1 MDFLFTF
8 YTAKL
13 LLQWVEEDYESR
25 HCKEDKYYVVKKKIA
40 QPKENN
46 DREET
51 HKMFLLRDY
60 FGFILLFW

>member
-1 MDFLFTF
+1 MNPGITKKINTVL
-8 YTAKL
+8 
-13 LLQWVEEDYESR
+13 S
-25 HCKEDKYYVVKKKIA
+25 KKKIA

-60 FGFILLFW
+60 FGFILLF